1 MTEIAHNIEPTLGY
15 VPGKDSFAVCPL
27 GGSGEF
33 GQNVMLFGHDGRW
46 LMADCGLGFADENV
60 PGVDIQVPDLEFII
74 KHKSKLDGLVIT
86 HAHEDHC
93 GALPYLWGKL
103 GADIYATPFV
113 ASAIKRKFSG
123 HSDHATPTIH
133 TIPLGGAFKIG
144 PFSGRFIS
152 VAHSVPETSAIY
164 VTCDAGRAV
173 YAPDWRMDDNPV
185 VGQKLDHEAFAK
197 LPDNAVAFLGDS
209 TRAAEIGKTP
219 SESSVIDPMLD
230 IIKTRRGRV
239 YVTSFSSHIS
249 RMHTVSAIAQKTG
262 RQAALTGR
270 SMWRMHDIARENG
283 YLAGLPEFL
292 DDKMA
297 RQLPDDKVIVLCT
310 GSQGQPRSALERLS
324 YQDHH
329 RLDIQEGDTVIF
341 SSWTIPG
348 NEKNVAGLVN
358 RLLGLGAEVITLD
371 DAPVHVSGH
380 CKSGEIRDLYN
391 IMRPSFVM
399 PVHGDETQQTAH
411 ADLARDMGIDHLV
424 PKDGQVIDLA
434 LDVPRVVAHVPS
446 GILAVDGEQLVPL
459 KSDILSQRR
468 RLTNDGTAHVSVVMD
483 AHHDLLFE
491 PAVTIRGIAE
501 DAPSLIDDTI
511 DRITS
516 NITQLPRPK
525 RANYDTLH
533 EEIRLAVRREIRDRT
548 GKRPKISI
556 HLFMEE

>member
-1 MTEIAHNIEPTLGY
+1 MTHLNPQSPPTLGY
-15 VPGKDSFAVCPL
+15 VPGKDSFAICPL
-27 GGSGEF
+27 GGSGKF
-33 GQNVMLFGHDGRW
+33 GQNAMLFGHDGRW
-46 LMADCGLGFADENV
+46 LMADCGLGFAEEHV

-74 KHKSKLDGLVIT
+74 KHKNKLDGIIIT
-86 HAHEDHC
+86 HAHEDHY
-93 GALPYLWGKL
+93 GALPYVWNKL
-103 GADIYATPFV
+103 GVDIYATPFV

-133 TIPLGGAFKIG
+133 TIELGGQFNIG

-152 VAHSVPETSAIY
+152 VAHSVPEASAIY
-164 VTCDAGRAV
+164 VECDAGRVV

-185 VGQKLDHEAFAK
+185 VGQKLDHESFAN
-197 LPDNAVAFLGDS
+197 LPDNAVTFIGDS
-209 TRAAEIGKTP
+209 TRAGEDGKTP
-219 SESSVIDPMLD
+219 SESSVIDPLLD
-230 IIKTRRGRV
+230 IIKTRRGRI

-249 RMHTVSAIAQKTG
+249 RMHTISSIAKQTG

-270 SMWRMHDIARENG
+270 SMWRMHDIARDNG
-283 YLAGLPEFL
+283 YLADCPEFL
-292 DDKMA
+292 NDKEI
-297 RQLPDDKVIVLCT
+297 QHLPDDKAIILCT

-329 RLDIQEGDTVIF
+329 RMDIHQGDTVIF

-371 DAPVHVSGH
+371 DAQVHVSGH
-380 CKSGEIRDLYN
+380 CKAGEIRDLYN
-391 IMRPSFVM
+391 ILKPSMVL

-411 ADLARDMGIDHLV
+411 ANIARQMGIDHLV

-434 LDVPRVVAHVPS
+434 LDAPRVVAHVPS
-446 GILAVDGEQLVPL
+446 GILAVDGDQLIPL
-459 KSDILSQRR
+459 ESDILSQRR
-468 RLTNDGTAHVSVVMD
+468 RLTHDGTAHVSVVMD

-501 DAPSLIDDTI
+501 DDPGLIGDTI
-511 DRITS
+511 DRIVS

-525 RANYDTLH
+525 RADYDTLH

-556 HLFMEE
+556 HLFQEE